1 MNKFKSICIKWH
13 LVWINRCG
21 SYKRD
26 GRALFYIPPLS
37 LSLFFFFPFLY
48 VLQSG
53 EHEKLEKDCFSERH
67 EKVWQRNL
75 YMSAREM
82 RRWERERCC
91 AFLGQAKWRSS
102 LKMNEDGWESGMFL
116 LAVSMSRKGNIRLP
130 WCSIILEEEE
140 LLGADAFIQ
149 YIMFFRYLYSVSLD
163 FWLAFYFDIIY
174 INSCGES
181 REKKKK
187 KNYVYVE

>member
-1 MNKFKSICIKWH
+1 M
-13 LVWINRCG
+13 
-21 SYKRD
+21 
-26 GRALFYIPPLS
+26 ALS
-37 LSLFFFFPFLY
+37 LNKQMRFLQKRRESPVLYTSISLSFFSSFLY

-102 LKMNEDGWESGMFL
+102 SKMNEDGWESGMFL
-116 LAVSMSRKGNIRLP
+116 LAVSMSRKGSIRLP

-163 FWLAFYFDIIY
+163 FWLAFYFDIIC
-174 INSCGES
+174 I
-181 REKKKK
+181 
-187 KNYVYVE
+187 